1 MRYTPEQAYAE
12 DCKRRP
18 LYDDGVQRA
27 TWDALSAIAKES
39 WRRNPTPR
47 EWRLRD
53 ADGER
58 LHACIMLAET
68 DCDTDD
74 ETETGETDN
83 G

>member
-1 MRYTPEQAYAE
+1 MIDSIIDLFEQ
-12 DCKRRP
+12 
-18 LYDDGVQRA
+18 DGRLFA
-27 TWDALSAIAKES
+27 TS
-39 WRRNPTPR
+39 
-47 EWRLRD
+47 RD

-68 DCDTDD
+68 DSDFDD